1 MVSDFSIST
10 RSRFFLSIITSEKS
24 NVILATNF
32 LIGNINNIIVVLVL
46 YPLPLGPV
54 DRKEGLNST
63 HSEGRMLIRSA
74 IFPGMT
80 GTIFLVEKP
89 YGML

>member
-1 MVSDFSIST
+1 MFH
-10 RSRFFLSIITSEKS
+10 II
-24 NVILATNF
+24 I
-32 LIGNINNIIVVLVL
+32 VL

-89 YGML
+89 DGML